1 MLTFVTM
8 YVIRLYYPRWKEFFS
23 FYLDSSRRN
32 NYGRWAM
39 RQSWKGEKSSTPS
52 AIAEKTFVFHNKGFR
67 SAKAFIIN
75 AGLRAEPCKF
85 NISC

>member
-8 YVIRLYYPRWKEFFS
+8 YVIRLYYPRWKEFIS

-39 RQSWKGEKSSTPS
+39 RQSWKSEKSYS
-52 AIAEKTFVFHNKGFR
+52 FGYN
-67 SAKAFIIN
+67 
-75 AGLRAEPCKF
+75 
-85 NISC
+85 